1 MLNNNQINAKITQIE
16 LLEAQIKE
24 LKAIVDSTKGELKA
38 ELDERKADMLD
49 TGIYHVF
56 YEAVER
62 KNIDTKALK
71 ADGLYDKYA
80 KQSVNLMFKIT
91 AVTND

>member
-38 ELDERKADMLD
+38 ELDERKLDMVD
-49 TGIYHVF
+49 TGIYHIF
-56 YEAVER
+56 YEAYE
-62 KNIDTKALK
+62 KKSIDTKALK
-71 ADGLYDKYA
+71 ADGLYDKYS
-80 KQSVNLMFKIT
+80 KTNTNLMFKIT